1 MPLASATAAGDVLAR
16 RTGGRSPAAPAAM
29 TVYPGGV
36 WGMRSLMDPAWV
48 GYEDAH
54 PEEDPMSSSGENTP
68 DTQADPQ
75 THLDTDPVN
84 APDPETDLAGNP
96 VEENDEQGDT

>member
-1 MPLASATAAGDVLAR
+1 MRAR
-16 RTGGRSPAAPAAM
+16 PW
-29 TVYPGGV
+29 V
-36 WGMRSLMDPAWV
+36 LMDAAWL
-48 GYEDAH
+48 GTRTAH

-84 APDPETDLAGNP
+84 APDQDTD
-96 VEENDEQGDT
+96 DRSGDA

>member
-1 MPLASATAAGDVLAR
+1 MRTLMGAARVGT
-16 RTGGRSPAAPAAM
+16 RTP
-29 TVYPGGV
+29 
-36 WGMRSLMDPAWV
+36 
-48 GYEDAH
+48 H

-84 APDPETDLAGNP
+84 E
-96 VEENDEQGDT
+96 DEQADEADDA